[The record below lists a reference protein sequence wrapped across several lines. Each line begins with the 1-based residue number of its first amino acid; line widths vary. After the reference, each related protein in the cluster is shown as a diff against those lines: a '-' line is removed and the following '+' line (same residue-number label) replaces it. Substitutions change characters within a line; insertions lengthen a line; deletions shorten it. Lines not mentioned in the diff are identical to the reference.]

1 MYFLKN
7 IQIYQVGVLVL
18 SAVMLFFSIRGF
30 VIREPG
36 QTVFKFLVRLTVWG
50 GLGVISIYPNL
61 TRVIARILGIE
72 DNINAVILIGF
83 IFTFLVI
90 FKLLSAIDKIEQN
103 VSELTRKIALK
114 DLDDQVAN
122 TPGKHDL

>member
-1 MYFLKN
+1 MN
-7 IQIYQVGVLVL
+7 IQLYQIGVLTL

-30 VIREPG
+30 IIKEPG
-36 QTVFKFLVRLTVWG
+36 QTLFKFLVRLTVWG
-50 GLGVISIYPNL
+50 GLGVIAIYPNL
-61 TRVIARILGIE
+61 TRVIAHFMGIE

-83 IFTFLVI
+83 IFTLLVV

-114 DLDDQVAN
+114 DL
-122 TPGKHDL
+122 GKQLAKKKHHTD

>member
-1 MYFLKN
+1 MN
-7 IQIYQVGVLVL
+7 IQLYQIGVLTL

-30 VIREPG
+30 IIKEPG
-36 QTVFKFLVRLTVWG
+36 QTLFKFLVRLAVWG
-50 GLGVISIYPNL
+50 GLGVIAIYPNL
-61 TRVIARILGIE
+61 TRVIAHFMGIE

-83 IFTFLVI
+83 IFTLLVV

-114 DLDDQVAN
+114 DLDAQVAKN
-122 TPGKHDL
+122 KKTDRS

>member
-1 MYFLKN
+1 MYLLKN
-7 IQIYQVGVLVL
+7 LQLYQFGVLVL

-36 QTVFKFLVRLTVWG
+36 QTLFKFLVRLTVWG
-50 GLGVISIYPNL
+50 GLGVIAIYPNL
-61 TRVIARILGIE
+61 TRVIARIMGIE
-72 DNINAVILIGF
+72 DNMYAVIMIGF

-114 DLDDQVAN
+114 DLDKQL
-122 TPGKHDL
+122 PRKKHQAD

>member
-1 MYFLKN
+1 MN
-7 IQIYQVGVLVL
+7 IQLYQIGVLTL

-30 VIREPG
+30 IIREPG
-36 QTVFKFLVRLTVWG
+36 QTLFKFLVRLAVWG
-50 GLGVISIYPNL
+50 GLGVIAIYPNL
-61 TRVIARILGIE
+61 TRVIAHIMGFE

-83 IFTFLVI
+83 LFTLLVV

-114 DLDDQVAN
+114 DLDAQVAKN
-122 TPGKHDL
+122 KKTDRS

>member
-1 MYFLKN
+1 MN
-7 IQIYQVGVLVL
+7 IQLYQIGVLTL

-30 VIREPG
+30 IIREPG
-36 QTVFKFLVRLTVWG
+36 QTLFKFLVRLAVWG
-50 GLGVISIYPNL
+50 GLGVIAIYPNL
-61 TRVIARILGIE
+61 TRVIAHFMGIE

-83 IFTFLVI
+83 IFTLLVV

-114 DLDDQVAN
+114 DLDAQVAKN
-122 TPGKHDL
+122 KKTDRS